1 MSEYKEVYGTQ
12 TDRPKEVE
20 VNVDTVYLRKN
31 IERISQT
38 NENGEIE
45 SLWKYLARPWDFYTR
60 DTQAWWTA
68 LSPCAT
74 G

>member
-12 TDRPKEVE
+12 TDRPAEIE

-45 SLWKYLARPWDFYTR
+45 SLWKYFEKTMTVREYAEMK
-60 DTQAWWTA
+60 AKE
-68 LSPCAT
+68 
-74 G
+74 GV

>member
-45 SLWKYLARPWDFYTR
+45 SLWKYLEKTMTVRKYAEMK
-60 DTQAWWTA
+60 AKEGA
-68 LSPCAT
+68 
-74 G
+74 

>member
-45 SLWKYLARPWDFYTR
+45 SLWKYLEKTMMVREYAEMK
-60 DTQAWWTA
+60 AKEGA
-68 LSPCAT
+68 
-74 G
+74 

>member
-45 SLWKYLARPWDFYTR
+45 SLWKYLEKTMTVREYAEMK
-60 DTQAWWTA
+60 AKE
-68 LSPCAT
+68 
-74 G
+74 GV

>member
-38 NENGEIE
+38 NENGELE
-45 SLWKYLARPWDFYTR
+45 SLWKYLEKTMTVRAYAEMNA
-60 DTQAWWTA
+60 QEGA
-68 LSPCAT
+68 
-74 G
+74 

>member
-38 NENGEIE
+38 NDNGEIE
-45 SLWKYLARPWDFYTR
+45 SLWKYLEKTMTVREYAEMK
-60 DTQAWWTA
+60 AKE
-68 LSPCAT
+68 
-74 G
+74 GV

>member
-45 SLWKYLARPWDFYTR
+45 SLWKYLEKTMTVREYAEMK
-60 DTQAWWTA
+60 
-68 LSPCAT
+68 AT
-74 G
+74 EGA

>member
-12 TDRPKEVE
+12 TDRPAEIE

-45 SLWKYLARPWDFYTR
+45 SLWKYLEKTMTVREYAEMK
-60 DTQAWWTA
+60 AKE
-68 LSPCAT
+68 
-74 G
+74 GV

>member
-12 TDRPKEVE
+12 TDKPKEVE

-45 SLWKYLARPWDFYTR
+45 SLWKYLEKTMTVREYAEMK
-60 DTQAWWTA
+60 AKE
-68 LSPCAT
+68 
-74 G
+74 GV